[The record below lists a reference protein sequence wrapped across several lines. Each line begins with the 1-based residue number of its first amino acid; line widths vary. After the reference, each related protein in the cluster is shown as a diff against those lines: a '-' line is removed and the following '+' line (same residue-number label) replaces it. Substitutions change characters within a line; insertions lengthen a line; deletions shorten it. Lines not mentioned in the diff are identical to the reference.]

1 MIVIWQTSLV
11 RAIVQECN
19 AHLITIRYH
28 IYFEVFSA
36 NLYIICSYM
45 ILSFVHAHPVS
56 PYSVHKALVGE
67 GEKFLR
73 EAFSEAYSQA
83 SRGKPAVIFIDELDA
98 ICPRR
103 DNRQVLHSSF
113 FECFVENG
121 ILLYFHRRENEARIV
136 GQLLT
141 LMDGNKKSSKMLPHI
156 AVVAS
161 TNRSGDATLVIYYFK
176 ISGSMSY
183 YRLFLCRNKWIF
195 FLKKMCLELSFK
207 HSGVGYC
214 LSS

>member
-1 MIVIWQTSLV
+1 MQCAPDNDQVPYL
-11 RAIVQECN
+11 
-19 AHLITIRYH
+19 H
-28 IYFEVFSA
+28 FVFSA

-207 HSGVGYC
+207 HSGAGYC
-214 LSS
+214 FSS